1 MTKITLKVEKY
12 SDEVATFRYNQDGKE
27 HTVDSEPSAMF
38 EGPDGPRSKEWHN
51 NGILHRV
58 GGPAELRWVG
68 KKLWLETWYQ
78 NGLLYRPASEG
89 PAKTVATSIKKLL
102 PQDQREHHRDLDYPG
117 YVRIYTSAIDVIS
130 CREGWAEDEDGNLHL
145 IVREYFNSEGDISHT
160 SQPAVVSFKY
170 GTNEI
175 ETEAWYKDGVNI
187 THLLEEQKLLPV
199 INGDTAAI
207 EMTISLMSVDKRD
220 I

>member
-27 HTVDSEPSAMF
+27 HTNDSEPSGMF
-38 EGPDGPRSKEWHN
+38 ENSEGPRSKEWHN
-51 NGILHRV
+51 NGQLHRV
-58 GGPAELRWVG
+58 DGPAELRWIG
-68 KKLWLETWYQ
+68 YKLWLESWYQ
-78 NGLLYRPASEG
+78 NGELYRPESEG

-102 PQDQREHHRDLDYPG
+102 PQDQREHHQDLNYPG
-117 YVRIYTSAIDVIS
+117 YVRIYTSAPGVVS
-130 CREGWAEDEDGNLHL
+130 CREGWAEDEDGKQHL
-145 IVREYFNSEGDISHT
+145 IVREYFNPEGDVSCANA
-160 SQPAVVSFKY
+160 PAFTTYQY
-170 GTNEI
+170 GTQEI

-187 THLLEEQKLLPV
+187 TPMLEEQHLLPI

-207 EMTISLMSVDKRD
+207 EMTISLMSVAKND